1 MRYTRD
7 DSDGKITYRLE
18 DFPDEWL
25 FDPEHLSEWEEW
37 HAEHER
43 MYREILLLAC
53 RRGCVRIT
61 HATSRIFYYLHQSTR
76 FDGMQLTCWDEM
88 GPVGHTDVTDEGKLA
103 REVMWR
109 EVDVVAA

>member
-1 MRYTRD
+1 MRYTKESHGD
-7 DSDGKITYRLE
+7 ACAYRLE

-25 FDPEHLSEWEEW
+25 FDPEHLGEWEEW

-53 RRGCVRIT
+53 GSGCVRIG
-61 HATSRIFYYLHQSTR
+61 HEGSSIFYYLHRSTR
-76 FDGMQLTCWDEM
+76 FDGMQLTCWDDV
-88 GPVGHTDVTDEGKLA
+88 GPVGHTDVTDGRRLA

-109 EVDVVAA
+109 EVEVEAA